1 MISRKIEKIALRH
14 AGEFKAV
21 AITGP
26 RQSGKTTLA
35 RHAFGQK
42 PYTTL
47 EDPDVRD
54 FALTDPRG
62 FLNQFQ
68 DGAVL
73 DEVQRAPQLF
83 SYLQG
88 VLDNSRRRGL
98 FILTGSQ
105 QFLLNEGISQ
115 SLAGRISHVRLLP
128 LAEFELKAAGQG
140 SPTPWQAIF
149 KGGYP
154 ELHSGEAS
162 VVRWLNAYAETF
174 VERDVQQLKQIQNR
188 TQFRRFVRLCA
199 GSVGQLVNQ
208 SRLGAD
214 CGIDQKTA
222 SAWIAILEAGYIA
235 FRLEPYHVNFRKRIV
250 KTPKLYFYDTG
261 LACRLLGIRS
271 EAELV
276 HHPLRGALFENW
288 VLLELMKK
296 NLAVEAGCNFFFWR
310 DQSGLEVD
318 FLIESESG
326 VEILEC
332 KSGQTQASDW
342 FSGMKEWM
350 RRTGMKPASANL
362 VYGGAA
368 ESVREG
374 VHVRGWSCCADMI
387 VDG

>member
-1 MISRKIEKIALRH
+1 MIFREIETVALQH
-14 AGEFKAV
+14 AGEFKAI

-35 RHAFGQK
+35 RHVFSRK
-42 PYTTL
+42 PYATL

-54 FALTDPRG
+54 FALADPRG
-62 FLNQFQ
+62 FLAQFP

-73 DEVQRAPQLF
+73 DEVQRVPQLF
-83 SYLQG
+83 SYLQD
-88 VLDNSRRRGL
+88 VLDRSRHRGQ

-128 LAEFELKAAGQG
+128 LAEFELRAAGKESQ
-140 SPTPWQAIF
+140 TPWQAVF
-149 KGGYP
+149 RGGYP
-154 ELHSGEAS
+154 ELHGGAAS
-162 VVRWLNAYAETF
+162 VVRWLNAYVETF

-188 TQFRRFVRLCA
+188 AQFRRFVRLCA
-199 GSVGQLVNQ
+199 GSVGQLANQ

-222 SAWIAILEAGYIA
+222 AAWIGILEAGYIA

-296 NLAVEAGCNFFFWR
+296 NLAVEAGCNFYFWR

-318 FLIESESG
+318 FLVESETG
-326 VEILEC
+326 IALLEC
-332 KSGQTQASDW
+332 KSGQTHASDW
-342 FSGMKEWM
+342 FSGIQEWI
-350 RRTGMKPASANL
+350 RRTGVTPASANL
-362 VYGGAA
+362 VYGGGKEAD
-368 ESVREG
+368 RQG
-374 VHVRGWSCCADMI
+374 VHLRGWSTCAEMI
-387 VDG
+387 GER